1 MTDGHYTPCPVRQTR
16 CIKEAPHLGH
26 SIALPSPIPHCHFN
40 PFLNLIILHTIPK
53 LTMALNGL
61 AGAGQ
66 AKTAI
71 LASKGIYAPESKA
84 TIQMFGGIFG
94 KSKDKKPSTTSPTTR
109 RTEASAAEQE
119 KENQAEQNGVSK

>member
-1 MTDGHYTPCPVRQTR
+1 
-16 CIKEAPHLGH
+16 
-26 SIALPSPIPHCHFN
+26 
-40 PFLNLIILHTIPK
+40 
-53 LTMALNGL
+53 MALNGL

-66 AKTAI
+66 AKTSI

-109 RTEASAAEQE
+109 RIRLSRMVYPNDDEL
-119 KENQAEQNGVSK
+119 KVSTPTPHQWIF